1 MHKLGVISA
10 TALAALAASAGTA
23 SANSFC
29 VQDAD
34 CVAAGGKNEGN
45 NLQAALNDAAILN
58 GDDEVHVGP
67 GGYGQGPFAYNVT
80 QAGNSVDV
88 IGGGQ
93 GATTLNMVAQ
103 DNTAVL
109 RLRGPSSVSN
119 LSILTPG
126 GGNIDTGL
134 DLPDPGADA
143 DGVEIAGSGS
153 SVTGVHLGG
162 GTFEHGSVTYGLAG
176 ATRAVTTDG
185 AGGTVADADLVA
197 GAGVLAKAPTGTTHV
212 QRTRIRS
219 GGNGLEHACGKLDAD
234 STLIDIR
241 TAVNYTGYDAIND
254 PCAVGIDNTARLRH
268 LTVLGG
274 AAKGAGIFAPA
285 GAGAPR
291 TVAVSDSII
300 AGFPKAVIRT
310 TFGGESNVSL
320 DHSAYDASTIEDA
333 NNNGGTGSVTQTNAL
348 GASFGFV
355 DPAAD
360 FRLRDDSPLVDAGDP
375 AGPVADESQT
385 DVDGDSRVLDGDGDG
400 TARSDVGAFEHG
412 AVAAPPSSGNGNGNG
427 GGSPSTPSGG
437 DAGSGSTPSTTGA
450 SGAGGGSTTTTT
462 APGGPPATGAQ
473 TLRLTLGGSK
483 RQRLGRKG
491 RVVVTASA
499 DVPVTL
505 TAGVAKAK
513 PVTTAKA
520 ATATRIVVKLPR
532 TTVRKAR
539 GKLAHHK
546 RVAITVTVAAR
557 DGAGQTATA
566 TRRIALAR

>member
-1 MHKLGVISA
+1 MNKLALISA

-185 AGGTVADADLVA
+185 AGGTVADANLVA
-197 GAGVLAKAPTGTTHV
+197 GAGVFAKAPTGTTHV
-212 QRTRIRS
+212 ERTRIRS

-300 AGFPKAVIRT
+300 AGFPNAVIRT

-385 DVDGDSRVLDGDGDG
+385 DVDGASRVLDGDGDG

-412 AVAAPPSSGNGNGNG
+412 AVAPPPSSGNGNG

-437 DAGSGSTPSTTGA
+437 DAGSGSTPSTSGA
-450 SGAGGGSTTTTT
+450 SGAGGGSTSTTT
-462 APGGPPATGAQ
+462 APSGAPATGAQ
-473 TLRLTLGGSK
+473 ALRLTLGGSK

-520 ATATRIVVKLPR
+520 ATSTRIVVKLPR
-532 TTVRKAR
+532 TTVRTAR
-539 GKLAHHK
+539 SKLARHK

>member
-1 MHKLGVISA
+1 M
-10 TALAALAASAGTA
+10 
-23 SANSFC
+23 
-29 VQDAD
+29 
-34 CVAAGGKNEGN
+34 
-45 NLQAALNDAAILN
+45 
-58 GDDEVHVGP
+58 
-67 GGYGQGPFAYNVT
+67 
-80 QAGNSVDV
+80 
-88 IGGGQ
+88 
-93 GATTLNMVAQ
+93 
-103 DNTAVL
+103 L

-143 DGVEIAGSGS
+143 SGVGIAGSGS

-162 GTFEHGSVTYGLAG
+162 GTFEHGSVTYGMAG

-300 AGFPKAVIRT
+300 AGLPNAVIRT

-320 DHSAYDASTIEDA
+320 DHSAYDASTIVDA
-333 NNNGGTGSVTQTNAL
+333 NNNGGTGSVTQTNPL
-348 GASFGFV
+348 GATFGFV

-385 DVDGDSRVLDGDGDG
+385 DVDGDSRVLDGDG

-412 AVAAPPSSGNGNGNG
+412 AVAPPPSSGNGNGG
-427 GGSPSTPSGG
+427 RSPSTPSGG
-437 DAGSGSTPSTTGA
+437 DASI
-450 SGAGGGSTTTTT
+450 SGANGAGAGSTTHDNRSER
-462 APGGPPATGAQ
+462 PARDGAQ
-473 TLRLTLGGSK
+473 ALRLTLGGSK
-483 RQRLGRKG
+483 RQRLGSKS

-520 ATATRIVVKLPR
+520 ATSTRIVVKLPR

-539 GKLAHHK
+539 SKLAHHK

>member
-1 MHKLGVISA
+1 
-10 TALAALAASAGTA
+10 
-23 SANSFC
+23 
-29 VQDAD
+29 
-34 CVAAGGKNEGN
+34 
-45 NLQAALNDAAILN
+45 
-58 GDDEVHVGP
+58 
-67 GGYGQGPFAYNVT
+67 
-80 QAGNSVDV
+80 
-88 IGGGQ
+88 
-93 GATTLNMVAQ
+93 
-103 DNTAVL
+103 
-109 RLRGPSSVSN
+109 
-119 LSILTPG
+119 
-126 GGNIDTGL
+126 
-134 DLPDPGADA
+134 
-143 DGVEIAGSGS
+143 
-153 SVTGVHLGG
+153 
-162 GTFEHGSVTYGLAG
+162 
-176 ATRAVTTDG
+176 
-185 AGGTVADADLVA
+185 
-197 GAGVLAKAPTGTTHV
+197 
-212 QRTRIRS
+212 
-219 GGNGLEHACGKLDAD
+219 
-234 STLIDIR
+234 
-241 TAVNYTGYDAIND
+241 
-254 PCAVGIDNTARLRH
+254 
-268 LTVLGG
+268 VLGG

-300 AGFPKAVIRT
+300 AGFPNAVIRP

-412 AVAAPPSSGNGNGNG
+412 AVAPPPSSGNGNG

-437 DAGSGSTPSTTGA
+437 DAGSGSTPSGDPSTSGA
-450 SGAGGGSTTTTT
+450 NGAGGGATSTT
-462 APGGPPATGAQ
+462 PGPNGPSATGAQ
-473 TLRLTLGGSK
+473 ALRLTLGGSK
-483 RQRLGRKG
+483 RQRLGRKS

-520 ATATRIVVKLPR
+520 ATSTRIVVKLPR

-546 RVAITVTVAAR
+546 RVAITVAVAAR